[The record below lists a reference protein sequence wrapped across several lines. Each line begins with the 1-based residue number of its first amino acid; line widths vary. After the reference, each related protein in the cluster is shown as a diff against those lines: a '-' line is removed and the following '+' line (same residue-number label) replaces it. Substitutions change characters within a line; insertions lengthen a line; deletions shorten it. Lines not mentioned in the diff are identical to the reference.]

1 MQLAI
6 IRCRF
11 TAKCPLKASFKK
23 NSNIP
28 FLLQERREFLPGKY
42 KLVPICLFTFTFT
55 LQFNAYEFSA
65 SIGTVPSLEV
75 KRIYLKVSLQN
86 TLVVLIEEACW

>member
-42 KLVPICLFTFTFT
+42 KLVPICLFTLT

-65 SIGTVPSLEV
+65 SIGTVLSFEV

>member
-6 IRCRF
+6 IRCRL

-28 FLLQERREFLPGKY
+28 FLLHERREFLPGKY
-42 KLVPICLFTFTFT
+42 KLVPICLFTFT

-65 SIGTVPSLEV
+65 SIGTVLSFEV